1 MKVGIA
7 RIVWVGALA
16 GTLGLGVCGCAG
28 SKKTSKKNEDQ
39 GATAATYS
47 ATLILPMQTNQMSLT
62 DDAISSLEV
71 TTFDSSGNQV
81 STSTTTVSTDAD
93 GISSAEIQIDPEKI
107 TAVEAPNKDLGVLI
121 QATGKKPSASIQR
134 PLTGSGKNVIDAIK
148 SIPAEHRRFI
158 DPEMVSTILPS
169 GTKFDAASMTEIVV
183 ALTEKARELSE
194 EKRHDIFLKRLELK
208 TDYKEVAKA
217 RGNFD
222 NAQAAEAFAARK
234 AFITENPELAESK
247 IVRFLANPSE
257 VIEGD
262 ESLNAKIPESI
273 RDKSSGE
280 ALARQI
286 LAKKVE
292 DKDGKLEIGELAEMT
307 KALGGVKAA
316 VAVARRTSD
325 GGSEAKMRQVIEKI
339 TERSTEFEKASDIE
353 GQTLVAINFAEID
366 FNFFDQRRNEEKRSI
381 CTQVVV
387 SLFNEKNGLCH
398 DAMDGCEAGKY
409 FNDGWRHRTRSDACA
424 NDTSSSGGN
433 SGSQGNDGSDASD
446 KICTTQVSELFEPRR
461 GFCLMATDGCMIEEF
476 LRLGWRHKQTSDIC
490 QRGSSATGVR

>member
-1 MKVGIA
+1 MKFSVL
-7 RIVWVGALA
+7 RIVWVGALS
-16 GTLGLGVCGCAG
+16 GTLGLVMFGCAG
-28 SKKTSKKNEDQ
+28 SKKSSKKNEDQ

-47 ATLILPMQTNQMSLT
+47 ATLILPMQSSQMSLT
-62 DDAISSLEV
+62 DDAIASLDV
-71 TTFDSSGNQV
+71 TTFDSSGNAV

-93 GISSAEIQIDPEKI
+93 GISSAEIQIDPATI
-107 TAVEAPNKDLGVLI
+107 TAVEAPHKNLGVLI

-134 PLTGSGKNVIDAIK
+134 PLTISGQNVIDAVK

-169 GTKFDAASMTEIVV
+169 GTKFDAASMTEMVV
-183 ALTEKARELSE
+183 ALTEKARELPE
-194 EKRHDIFLKRLELK
+194 EKRHDIFLKRLELN
-208 TDYKEVAKA
+208 TDYKEIAKA

-234 AFITENPELAESK
+234 AFITENPALAESK
-247 IVRFLANPSE
+247 IVRFLAKPSE

-262 ESLNAKIPESI
+262 ESLRAKIPESI

-292 DKDGKLEIGELAEMT
+292 DEDGKLEIGELAEMT
-307 KALGGVKAA
+307 KALGGVRAA
-316 VAVARRTSD
+316 VAIARRTSD

-339 TERSTEFEKASDIE
+339 TERSTEFQKASDIE

-366 FNFFDQRRNEEKRSI
+366 FKFFDERRDEEERSI
-381 CTQVVV
+381 CTQAIV

-424 NDTSSSGGN
+424 TDTSSSGGD
-433 SGSQGNDGSDASD
+433 SGSSQGNDGVGH
-446 KICTTQVSELFEPRR
+446 Q
-461 GFCLMATDGCMIEEF
+461 
-476 LRLGWRHKQTSDIC
+476 
-490 QRGSSATGVR
+490 